1 MEGFTGGSQLYELF
15 LSCGCGFLLGAYY
28 DVFRLLRVMLPC
40 RRWTVFVQDVV
51 FFVTAAVITFL
62 FDLTLTGGLLRFY
75 LFVGLAAGFLAY
87 RFTLGRLV
95 MTCAATVLRAIAAC
109 DGCGGW
115 FAGRLRCCAVFCSA
129 RLGGCGKKL
138 RKLQKKLL
146 FF

>member
-109 DGCGGW
+109 
-115 FAGRLRCCAVFCSA
+115 LR
-129 RLGGCGKKL
+129 
-138 RKLQKKLL
+138 
-146 FF
+146 